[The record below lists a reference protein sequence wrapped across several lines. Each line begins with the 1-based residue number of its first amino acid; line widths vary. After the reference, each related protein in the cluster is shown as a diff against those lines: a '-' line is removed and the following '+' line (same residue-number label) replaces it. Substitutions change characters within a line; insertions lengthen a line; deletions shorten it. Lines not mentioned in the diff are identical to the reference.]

1 MLDRMQTPLVQF
13 VSRIGS
19 CATCMRQSL
28 EAAAIAWIVFALTAT
43 YSANVTLVTAAQALA
58 AALTVLWLI
67 HIATYALR
75 ALNKSHRAGSAN
87 DATVDADDGS
97 TPLGR
102 RTAIGVVLRAAAVG
116 AVVSLPAILRPD
128 AALAFCGQCTRNS
141 DCGVSPCRCVNTAP
155 VNSGTVC
162 NECKCD

>member
-1 MLDRMQTPLVQF
+1 MPDRTQRPLVQF

-28 EAAAIAWIVFALTAT
+28 EAAAVAWIVFALTAT
-43 YSANVTLVTAAQALA
+43 YSSNATLVTAAQAVA
-58 AALTVLWLI
+58 SALSVLWLI
-67 HIATYALR
+67 HIATYAAR
-75 ALNKSHRAGSAN
+75 ALNKSNRAGPTT
-87 DATVDADDGS
+87 DAAADDGS
-97 TPLGR
+97 TALAR

-116 AVVSLPAILRPD
+116 AVVSLPAILKPD
-128 AALAFCGQCTRNS
+128 AALAFCGQCTKNA